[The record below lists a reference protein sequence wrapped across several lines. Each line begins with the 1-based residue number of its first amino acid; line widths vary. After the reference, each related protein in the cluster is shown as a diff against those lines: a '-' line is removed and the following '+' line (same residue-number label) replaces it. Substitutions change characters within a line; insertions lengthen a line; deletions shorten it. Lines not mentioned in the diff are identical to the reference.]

1 MARTKQQTD
10 DTIVSSL
17 KTLTKSSVWD
27 VQENDVFR
35 MLESGL
41 KDADIRENVRHYV
54 DIIRNAFEIVEVKED
69 TAPVKKAYE
78 KKGYKVGSL
87 KFDDQKKTIW
97 ALKKKPILR
106 VTDLSYENI
115 RHISAAKL
123 LEVLERNFGGGWDS
137 LSQSIQDII
146 VSGFDISTTTLPK
159 DRLHKKGGMYEKKVD
174 DGFEVLEIPKGNWVE
189 AIFAKLKPE
198 PEKPKKKDADDEDI
212 DNEDMDDEDFEV
224 QDDYK
229 NHDEEEQE
237 LDDPDD
243 DQITEDNY
251 STMMNHDYSPSILAR
266 ARGIH
271 RGIGHGVLLLHSD
284 DEGRRRYAPYER
296 DCTLCAQ
303 RCHGISRT
311 AVQGGIHRIR
321 RTLRPLCLHGLWT
334 ARTESLGALCFP
346 HRRFLLRPG
355 RILRYEDCHLCLC
368 PYCQCCP

>member
-69 TAPVKKAYE
+69 TAPIKKAYE

-243 DQITEDNY
+243 DLITEDNY
-251 STMMNHDYSPSILAR
+251 STMMDLGSGDP
-266 ARGIH
+266 
-271 RGIGHGVLLLHSD
+271 D
-284 DEGRRRYAPYER
+284 DEAAELI
-296 DCTLCAQ
+296 DFAD
-303 RCHGISRT
+303 
-311 AVQGGIHRIR
+311 
-321 RTLRPLCLHGLWT
+321 
-334 ARTESLGALCFP
+334 E
-346 HRRFLLRPG
+346 
-355 RILRYEDCHLCLC
+355 
-368 PYCQCCP
+368 

>member
-243 DQITEDNY
+243 DLITEDNY
-251 STMMNHDYSPSILAR
+251 STMTDLGSGDP
-266 ARGIH
+266 
-271 RGIGHGVLLLHSD
+271 D
-284 DEGRRRYAPYER
+284 DEAAELI
-296 DCTLCAQ
+296 DFAD
-303 RCHGISRT
+303 
-311 AVQGGIHRIR
+311 
-321 RTLRPLCLHGLWT
+321 
-334 ARTESLGALCFP
+334 E
-346 HRRFLLRPG
+346 
-355 RILRYEDCHLCLC
+355 
-368 PYCQCCP
+368 